1 MTGGAQP
8 AAGDSPEPATPA
20 STILLGSPG
29 TPGGVR
35 AAVPGVATTSGGTSF
50 GDSRL
55 FGQGP
60 LAVGQPFGPRY
71 QILRVLG
78 VGGMG
83 AVYQAWDAALGVAVA
98 LKVIRTDHRQV
109 TAEIEERFKN
119 ELLLARQVTHKSVVR
134 IHDLGEIDG
143 IKYITM
149 PYVDGQDLATLLRK
163 KGRLPLTTT
172 LQIARQMADG
182 LQAAHEAGVVHR
194 DLKPANVML
203 STGDEIHAYIMDF
216 GISTSTERAEG
227 GPVMGT
233 LEYMPPEQA
242 MGGTIDARADIY
254 TFGLIVHELLTGLR
268 PPDGSSQAERI
279 EAMKKRFLEGLPPL
293 RSLDP
298 SIPEPVE
305 ELVTRCLASDA
316 ANRFQTTT
324 ELCAA
329 LARLDDN
336 GEVIPEPRRLTK
348 PMLAS
353 AIVLMIVLAAG
364 TYFATRHV
372 FEPEVEHPPVA
383 VLVADIENRTGDSTF
398 DGTIEQ
404 SLMSGLERATFVTL
418 YPRESAVRLAHKL
431 KPGSRI
437 DAEMARLISNSEGI
451 GVIVDGRVE
460 RQGNG
465 YLVSVRAMNATD
477 GKVVAEERERA
488 SDKSQVL
495 AAVGTL
501 ADDVRRALGDTMP
514 EGSAAA
520 AETFTA
526 TSLDAMAAYARG
538 QELNYA
544 GRQTD
549 ALKAF
554 EQAVTLDP
562 GLARAYSGMGV
573 IYGALKQ
580 DAKAEESYQNALKN
594 LDRMTER
601 EKFRTLGGY
610 YLLVTHNYESAI
622 DNYRALVDKYPADD
636 TGHANL
642 AYAYLNVRNVPK
654 AVEEGRK
661 AIEIYPRNTLQRTNY
676 AMYSMYAGD
685 FTTAIAEASTVL
697 EANPSYEYALLTV
710 ANSQVGAG
718 ELDAA
723 RQSWERLRVLSPLG
737 ASMASLGRADLEMYL
752 GRPRAAAEILGKGSK
767 ADETAGSPGEAAAK
781 YVALA
786 EALFAVGNRPGA
798 AAAARKA
805 ASLRPHESVLF
816 PAAMV
821 LTDTGDVRTA
831 KELATQL
838 NNMLQS
844 QTSSY
849 AQLITGHI
857 ALREKRLGDAL
868 EAFREAQKKHD
879 SWFAHLMLGRAYLE
893 AARFAEA
900 AAEFDACVKRKGEA
914 IDVFFENVSTIRYL
928 PPVYFWLGRA
938 QQGLGAVAA
947 AKESYEQFLK
957 LRSDAVPPDA
967 LAAEASQQL
976 KKL

>member
-1 MTGGAQP
+1 MEP
-8 AAGDSPEPATPA
+8 SPEAGPAA
-20 STILLGSPG
+20 STILLDSASTPIGGRPG
-29 TPGGVR
+29 
-35 AAVPGVATTSGGTSF
+35 VPGVATTSGATNF
-50 GDSRL
+50 GDPRL

-109 TAEIEERFKN
+109 TAEIEQRFKN

-134 IHDLGEIDG
+134 IHDLGEING

-149 PYVDGQDLATLLRK
+149 PYVDGQDLATLLRA
-163 KGRLPLTTT
+163 KGTLPLATTM
-172 LQIARQMADG
+172 QVARQMADG
-182 LQAAHEAGVVHR
+182 LQAAHEAGVLHR

-203 STGDEIHAYIMDF
+203 STGDEIHAFIMDF
-216 GISTSTERAEG
+216 GISTSTEHAEG
-227 GPVMGT
+227 GPVLGT

-242 MGGTIDARADIY
+242 MGGPLDSRADIY
-254 TFGLIVHELLTGLR
+254 TFGLIVYELLIGLR
-268 PPDGSSQAERI
+268 PVGGPTQGERI
-279 EAMKKRFLEGLPPL
+279 EAMKRRFLEGLPPL

-305 ELVTRCLASDA
+305 ELVMRCLASDPA
-316 ANRFQTTT
+316 DRFQTTG

-348 PMLAS
+348 PMLAF
-353 AIVLMIVLAAG
+353 AIALMILLAAG
-364 TYFATRHV
+364 TYFATRQLLA
-372 FEPEVEHPPVA
+372 PPVEHPPVS

-404 SLMSGLERATFVTL
+404 SLSGGLEQATFVTV
-418 YPRESAVRLAHKL
+418 YPRKSAVELAQKL
-431 KPGSRI
+431 KPGSPI
-437 DAEMARLISNSEGI
+437 DAGMARLISNSEGI
-451 GVIVDGRVE
+451 GVIVSGSVE
-460 RQGNG
+460 RRGNG
-465 YLVSVRAMNATD
+465 YRVSVRAINAAD
-477 GKVVAEERERA
+477 GKVVAEKERRA
-488 SDKSQVL
+488 SDKSKVL
-495 AAVGTL
+495 AAVGLL

-514 EGSAAA
+514 KGSAAA
-520 AETFTA
+520 GETFTA
-526 TSLDAMAAYARG
+526 TSLEAMAAYARG
-538 QELNYA
+538 QEMNYA

-554 EQAVTLDP
+554 QEAVTLDP

-580 DAKAEESYQNALKN
+580 DAKKEESYQNALKQ
-594 LDRMTER
+594 LHRMTER

-610 YLLVTHNYESAI
+610 YLLVTHNYEMAI
-622 DNYRALVDKYPADD
+622 ENYRALVDKYPADD

-642 AYAYLNVRNVPK
+642 AYAYLNVRNVSK

-661 AIEIYPRNTLQRTNY
+661 AIEIYPKNTLQRTNF

-685 FTTAIAEASTVL
+685 FKTAVEESNKVL

-718 ELDAA
+718 DFDAA
-723 RQSWERLRVLSPLG
+723 RQTWDRLRALSPLG
-737 ASMASLGRADLEMYL
+737 ASMASLGRADLAMYL
-752 GRPRAAAEILGKGSK
+752 GRRREAAQILGEGSK
-767 ADETAGSPGEAAAK
+767 ADEAAGSPGEAAAK

-786 EALFAVGNRPGA
+786 EAQYALGNRPGA
-798 AAAARKA
+798 AIAARKA
-805 ASLRPHESVLF
+805 ASLRAHESVLF
-816 PAAMV
+816 PAALV
-821 LTDTGDVRTA
+821 LTDTGDVRAA

-849 AQLITGHI
+849 AQLINGHI

-868 EAFREAQKKHD
+868 DAFREAQKKHD
-879 SWFAHLMLGRAYLE
+879 SWFAHLMLGRAYLDAE
-893 AARFAEA
+893 RFAEA

-947 AKESYEQFLK
+947 ARDSYEQFLK
-957 LRSDAVPPDA
+957 LRSEAVPADP
-967 LAAEASQQL
+967 LAAEASQRI